1 MFVFT
6 CTLFASV
13 NNFEQETKKNIKLL
27 LDTNYEVLLINKF
40 SLIDYYSKNN
50 FKPFWIDEKGVK
62 DIGLTLL
69 DKIKNDP
76 VYKPNA
82 SKIFRVN
89 EVINSVN
96 TLNKSDIT

>member
-1 MFVFT
+1 MLKLKFIVFMFVFT

-69 DKIKNDP
+69 DKIKND
-76 VYKPNA
+76 
-82 SKIFRVN
+82 
-89 EVINSVN
+89 
-96 TLNKSDIT
+96 NKFHKLCCCLRGSEQCS